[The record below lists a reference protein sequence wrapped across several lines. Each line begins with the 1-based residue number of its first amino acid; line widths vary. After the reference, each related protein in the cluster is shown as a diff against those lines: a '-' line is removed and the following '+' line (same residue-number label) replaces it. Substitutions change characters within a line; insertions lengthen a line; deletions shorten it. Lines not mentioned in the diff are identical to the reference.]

1 MRPDRNVA
9 RLAPWVAMF
18 GLLLL
23 LAVPAPAQDKKAA
36 PEEEKRPAPEE
47 EPKAEDLLV
56 PSVDGYNVFA
66 CLRRPDGDGPFA
78 AVIVVHGGLG
88 EASRRALRSNL
99 LGVGTPVMDELFKAG
114 YVVVMT
120 DFRRHDFGGKEIDD
134 VVAVY
139 NYVAELPYV
148 DKGRIAI
155 YGASHGAYIALMA
168 ATQVKPAGV
177 VACAPVVDM
186 VEEFRN
192 VPAPGETPPAKQ
204 SARLEFAREL
214 VERFGGPPQNVPHKY
229 EELSVLP
236 HVGKIMCPVL
246 VIQGTSD
253 QLLAGAKLLKQE
265 MDRQGKSCE
274 LALYPDQQHG
284 FYWGLVR
291 AGGVTQATKDALTKT
306 LSFLDEHL
314 RK

>member
-1 MRPDRNVA
+1 VA
-9 RLAPWVAMF
+9 VF
-18 GLLLL
+18 GVL
-23 LAVPAPAQDKKAA
+23 LALPASTPAQEKKA
-36 PEEEKRPAPEE
+36 APEE

-56 PSVDGYNVFA
+56 PSVAGYNVYA
-66 CLRRPDGDGPFA
+66 CLRRPEGDGPYP

-99 LGVGTPVMDELFKAG
+99 LGVGTPVMDEMFKAG

-134 VVAVY
+134 VVAVF
-139 NYVAELPYV
+139 NYVAGLPYV
-148 DKGRIAI
+148 DKGRIGI
-155 YGASHGAYIALMA
+155 YGASHGGYIALMA
-168 ATQVKPAGV
+168 STLVKPAAV
-177 VACAPVVDM
+177 VACAPVVDL

-192 VPAPGETPPAKQ
+192 VPAPPETPPAKP

-229 EELSVLP
+229 EELSILTYA
-236 HVGKIMCPVL
+236 GKISCPVL

-253 QLLAGAKLLKQE
+253 QLLAGSKLLKEE

-274 LALYPDQQHG
+274 LALYPDQPHG

-291 AGGVTQATKDALTKT
+291 AGGVTQATKDALTKA
-306 LSFLDEHL
+306 LSFLDQHL